1 MTKSLYLFAAVHTAI
16 LAAAAPALS
25 KAPTAAIAKAC
36 REREIKAF
44 PRISPG
50 VYGNAAAQREYFRNC
65 LSEMQREEEEP
76 GVLPP
81 GV

>member
-1 MTKSLYLFAAVHTAI
+1 MTKSLCLFAAVHTAI
-16 LAAAAPALS
+16 LAAAAPVLS
-25 KAPTAAIAKAC
+25 KVPTAAIAKAC

-44 PRISPG
+44 PRVSPG
-50 VYGNAAAQREYFRNC
+50 IYGHATAQREYFQNC
-65 LSEMQREEEEP
+65 LSEMQREREEP